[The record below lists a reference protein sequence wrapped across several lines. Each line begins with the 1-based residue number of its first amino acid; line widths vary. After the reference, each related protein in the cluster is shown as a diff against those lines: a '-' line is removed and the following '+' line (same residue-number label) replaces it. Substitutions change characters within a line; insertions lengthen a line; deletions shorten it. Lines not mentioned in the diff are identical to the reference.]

1 MPDIYVNMVFE
12 DILSGAVLS
21 KLLAHAQQNY
31 IVGFSYPSGG
41 FGWIKK
47 RINGF
52 NHAAKGMPY
61 LILTDLDVNECPPV
75 LIRGWLNG
83 PLHPNL
89 AFRVAV
95 RTVES
100 WLLGSRESF
109 AAFLGV
115 QENRIPLNVD
125 EIPKPKEFVVNLA
138 RRSRKRDIR
147 ADLVPEE
154 GSTAKVG
161 RNYNGRLMCF
171 VESSWDPSV
180 AGARSPSLRR
190 AIDALD
196 RFQPVY

>member
-12 DILSGAVLS
+12 DILSGAVLAR
-21 KLLAHAQQNY
+21 LLARAQRGY
-31 IVGFSYPSGG
+31 VIGFSYPSGG

-61 LILTDLDVNECPPV
+61 LILTDLDVTECPPV
-75 LIRGWLNG
+75 LIQDWFNG

-89 AFRVAV
+89 MFRVAV

-100 WLLGSRESF
+100 WLLGCRESF

-125 EIPKPKEFVVNLA
+125 EIQKPKEFVVNLA

-161 RNYNGRLMCF
+161 RDYSGRLISF

-180 AGARSPSLRR
+180 AGSRSPSLRR
-190 AIDALD
+190 AIDVLD
-196 RFQPVY
+196 RFQPVC